1 MQFKKGSFGTDTAIY
16 PVAIKYDARF
26 TDAFWNSSQE
36 GPMKYIFMLMTSWAL
51 VCDVWYLPPMT
62 RGGAE
67 SAADF
72 ADRVSCSPHLIDAC
86 FLELNYI
93 YIFFFLGGGIQ
104 VKAAIADKC
113 GVVALQWDGQ
123 LKRSKPKKE
132 LKERQ
137 QLEYCK
143 QLFDGLEAFRPESR
157 GSDGTR
163 IWIGR
168 F

>member
-93 YIFFFLGGGIQ
+93 YIYFFFGGGGFRLRPPLPIN
-104 VKAAIADKC
+104 
-113 GVVALQWDGQ
+113 VALWPC
-123 LKRSKPKKE
+123 S
-132 LKERQ
+132 
-137 QLEYCK
+137 
-143 QLFDGLEAFRPESR
+143 
-157 GSDGTR
+157 GTAS
-163 IWIGR
+163 
-168 F
+168 